1 MSRANEGAVPRRNRI
16 DLLTPAERAIYD
28 AVQAVEELPPDE
40 RLTNAVILLGR
51 ARDHVADYVDSCA
64 AAHHPRG
71 AS

>member
-1 MSRANEGAVPRRNRI
+1 MSRANEGAVPRRNRV

-28 AVQAVEELPPDE
+28 AVEAVEDLPPDE
-40 RLTNAVILLGR
+40 RLTNAVILLQR

-64 AAHHPRG
+64 AAHHARG